1 MYSSNVV
8 KAPKMMDDHP
18 DPVLPAVCSTSRR
31 CPGQKRAVVL
41 VVTGIATKNR
51 DLNAINEIRLI
62 IQQQKTY
69 IHSYTY
75 ICICIYIHTYVE
87 I

>member
-1 MYSSNVV
+1 
-8 KAPKMMDDHP
+8 MMDDHP

-62 IQQQKTY
+62 IQQQKN
-69 IHSYTY
+69 IHTF
-75 ICICIYIHTYVE
+75 IYIYMYMYIYIYTH
-87 I
+87 ICRDLKQK

>member
-1 MYSSNVV
+1 
-8 KAPKMMDDHP
+8 MMDDHP

-31 CPGQKRAVVL
+31 CPGHGGPRLVL

-62 IQQQKTY
+62 IQQQKNIHTY
-69 IHSYTY
+69 IHTYTYIYICIYTY
-75 ICICIYIHTYVE
+75 ICRDLKQT
-87 I
+87 